1 MKIEDRLKGY
11 RILEE
16 PTAREEK
23 IMETVRASQ
32 NAFFEREQEQQLS
45 RWEFLWIQMKFIR
58 KKWWALQALLLAGFW
73 CVLQFNAGAED
84 SEVQRQILG
93 IAATLFTILIIPEFW
108 KNRSSRSME
117 IEEASFFSLR
127 QVLRGADG
135 ALRHGGCPV
144 YQLISGGGLHVGGN
158 FLSGRAGSVPASGQ
172 HYRLHLFSDFMQ

>member
-117 IEEASFFSLR
+117 I
-127 QVLRGADG
+127 
-135 ALRHGGCPV
+135 
-144 YQLISGGGLHVGGN
+144 
-158 FLSGRAGSVPASGQ
+158 
-172 HYRLHLFSDFMQ
+172 

>member
-58 KKWWALQALLLAGFW
+58 NLEMAL
-73 CVLQFNAGAED
+73 VRIENKTY
-84 SEVQRQILG
+84 G
-93 IAATLFTILIIPEFW
+93 ICKTTGKLIPKERLMKVPHATEC
-108 KNRSSRSME
+108 
-117 IEEASFFSLR
+117 IEAKE
-127 QVLRGADG
+127 
-135 ALRHGGCPV
+135 
-144 YQLISGGGLHVGGN
+144 
-158 FLSGRAGSVPASGQ
+158 GR
-172 HYRLHLFSDFMQ
+172 R

>member
-58 KKWWALQALLLAGFW
+58 KNGGRFRLCCWQVSGVCCSLTRARKTVKFR
-73 CVLQFNAGAED
+73 D
-84 SEVQRQILG
+84 
-93 IAATLFTILIIPEFW
+93 
-108 KNRSSRSME
+108 RSWVSRRRCLPS
-117 IEEASFFSLR
+117 
-127 QVLRGADG
+127 
-135 ALRHGGCPV
+135 
-144 YQLISGGGLHVGGN
+144 
-158 FLSGRAGSVPASGQ
+158 
-172 HYRLHLFSDFMQ
+172 